1 MLVLVSLFQHCI
13 LQQRLVNK
21 QFVIDVIAL
30 LKLYVAFS
38 SSQQ

>member
-1 MLVLVSLFQHCI
+1 MLVLMSPFRRCI
-13 LQQRLVNK
+13 LKHSLVNK
-21 QFVIDVIAL
+21 QFVTDVIAL

>member
-1 MLVLVSLFQHCI
+1 MLVLVSPFQHCI
-13 LQQRLVNK
+13 LKQRLVNK